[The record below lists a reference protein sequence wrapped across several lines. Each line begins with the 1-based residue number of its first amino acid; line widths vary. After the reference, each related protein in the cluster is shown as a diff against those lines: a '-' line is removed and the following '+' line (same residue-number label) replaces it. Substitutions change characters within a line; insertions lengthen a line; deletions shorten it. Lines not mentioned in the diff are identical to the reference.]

1 MGFIVFVHRCSPCQ
15 KFTPVLS
22 EFYKACAKPNGVEI
36 VFVSSDE
43 DCKSFNE
50 YFATMPWVAFDAD
63 IESVKIKHS
72 LATALKAYRLPA
84 LVVLDVKNGHF
95 VTDNGRNDIVETGGD
110 VAKGEELISSWK
122 SREAV
127 PIGKASLSASSI
139 ESVMSFL
146 TFLRK
151 NPAHVVAIMTVL
163 IFTPAIAHLQK
174 KPLLAVAIVYLL
186 KRLSTD
192 KSERNLPYTNY

>member
-1 MGFIVFVHRCSPCQ
+1 M
-15 KFTPVLS
+15 
-22 EFYKACAKPNGVEI
+22 EI

-43 DCKSFNE
+43 DRKSFHE

-84 LVVLDVKNGHF
+84 LVVLDVKSGHF
-95 VTDNGRNDIVETGGD
+95 VTDNGRSDIMETGGD
-110 VAKGEELISSWK
+110 VAKGKELISSWK

-139 ESVMSFL
+139 ESVLSFL
-146 TFLRK
+146 TFVRK
-151 NPAHVVAIMTVL
+151 NPAYVVALMAVL
-163 IFTPAIAHLQK
+163 VFTPAIAHLQK
-174 KPLLAVAIVYLL
+174 KPLLAVGIVYLV
-186 KRLSTD
+186 KRLSTGRWG
-192 KSERNLPYTNY
+192 SERNLPYTDY

>member
-1 MGFIVFVHRCSPCQ
+1 
-15 KFTPVLS
+15 
-22 EFYKACAKPNGVEI
+22 
-36 VFVSSDE
+36 
-43 DCKSFNE
+43 
-50 YFATMPWVAFDAD
+50 MPWVAFDSD
-63 IESVKIKHS
+63 VDSVKIKHS

-84 LVVLDVKNGHF
+84 LVVLDVKTGHF
-95 VTDNGRNDIVETGGD
+95 VTDNGRNDIMETGGD
-110 VAKGEELISSWK
+110 VAKGKELISSWK

-151 NPAHVVAIMTVL
+151 NPAYVVAFMAVL
-163 IFTPAIAHLQK
+163 VFTPAIAHLQK
-174 KPLLAVAIVYLL
+174 KPLLAVGIVYLF

-192 KSERNLPYTNY
+192 KSERNLPYTHY